1 MSRALRRLPRRFRLL
16 LAVAALPLLLWAALP
31 LVSSGATSRQR
42 LSDLQQK
49 IQATQGKIGRKK
61 GTERLLSTQIAAWTA
76 RINRLQAKIGS
87 LQARQSRIQSGLDVA
102 QADLQRIQSELRGQR
117 ARQARLKAR
126 LAVGRRLLA
135 ARLVVRYQSDSP
147 DLVTVILD
155 SNGFADLLERG
166 EFLRRINDQDERIIR
181 AVASAKADATDNAR
195 RLSTLAGRQQQVTR
209 RITAQRDQISAIKQQ
224 LIDTRVGYD
233 TTRRGKAHALAGVR
247 ADRRKLEGALSQM
260 RATQA
265 RIQGILSSPGTG
277 TLPAGPIKG
286 GSGAMIWPVNGPIT
300 SPFCERRAWEAC
312 HPGIDIGVPS
322 GTPIRAALGGRVAIA
337 GWTGGYGNYTCRP
350 AHDVAVDVLRPPV
363 AHRRE
368 RRPAGRQGPG
378 HRRQR
383 LHRTVLRPAPAFRGA
398 HQRRRDQ
405 PAELP
410 VAELAAGSL

>member
-1 MSRALRRLPRRFRLL
+1 MRLRTLI
-16 LAVAALPLLLWAALP
+16 AITVLPLLLWAALP
-31 LVSSGATSRQR
+31 LVSSGATSQQR

-61 GTERLLSTQIAAWTA
+61 GTEHLLSSQIAAWTA
-76 RINRLQAKIGS
+76 RINRLQTKIGA
-87 LQARQSRIQSGLDVA
+87 LQARQSRIQSGLDAA
-102 QADLQRIQSELRGQR
+102 QADLQRIQSDLRAQR

-135 ARLVVRYQSDSP
+135 ARLVERYQSDAP
-147 DLVTVILD
+147 DLVTVILN

-181 AVASAKADATDNAR
+181 TVASAKADATDNAR
-195 RLSTLAGRQQQVTR
+195 RLGTLAGRQQQVTR
-209 RITAQRDQISAIKQQ
+209 RIAARRDEIGTVKQQ

-233 TTRRGKAHALAGVR
+233 TTRQGKARALAGVR

-265 RIQGILSSPGTG
+265 RIQGILSNPGAG

-337 GWTGGYGNYTCRP
+337 GWTGGYGNYTCIQHT
-350 AHDVAVDVLRPPV
+350 ASLSTCYGHQSHIGVSVGQQVAKGQVIGVSGCTGLCF
-363 AHRRE
+363 
-368 RRPAGRQGPG
+368 GP
-378 HRRQR
+378 H
-383 LHRTVLRPAPAFRGA
+383 LHFEVRINGA
-398 HQRRRDQ
+398 VTN
-405 PAELP
+405 PLNY
-410 VAELAAGSL
+410 L